1 MSVVKTKEQL
11 REALAAAQR
20 RIDDLEAECA
30 QRRQVEDALRARE
43 DRLSKIMLAVN
54 DGTWDWDLTTDEV
67 FFDAR
72 YYEMAGYAPDAFPHR
87 LQAFQAR
94 VHPDDIDA
102 VMDQAQKHLEG
113 KVDRF
118 RVEFRFK
125 KKTGGW
131 LWILGRGVIVE
142 RDEDGTPLR
151 FVGTHTDITERK
163 RAERKLEESREQYR
177 LLVENQTD
185 LIVKVD
191 TEGRF
196 QFVSPSYCQM
206 FGRTEAELLG
216 QNFMPRVHE
225 EDRARTA
232 KAMEALHSPPYT
244 TYIEQRAMTVS
255 GWRWLGWVDTAVR
268 DEQGNVTAVIGVGRD
283 ITERKAM
290 EEQLRH
296 QERLAAVGHLA
307 SGIAHDFNNLLATIV
322 LYAQLPMKRH
332 PDLPSDV
339 RRALDTILGESRRA
353 ADLIQQILDF
363 TRNAMLETEVLNVAD
378 FTAEV
383 VRLLQRTIPENIHLR
398 LGAMPASCM
407 IEADATRIQQA
418 LTNLVVNARDAMP
431 RGGDLDIS
439 LREIEVRLDE
449 APPVAGMEAGRWAC
463 LSVADTGTG
472 MSPDVQAHLF
482 EPFFTTKEPG
492 KGTGLGLAQV
502 FGIVKQHGGYIDV
515 RSVAGEGTTFLLY
528 LPVVEAAETEE
539 PLEGRGVAPQG
550 RGETILV
557 VEDADM
563 LRQGVKDGLESLG
576 YRVITA
582 ANGRQALAA
591 SSAREIDLVLTDLVM
606 PEMGGKTLLSELH
619 ARSLRPR
626 AIAMTGHFTSM
637 DTSALKD
644 AGFNAV
650 IAKPFS
656 MDDLAVLVHDT
667 VNHPEASA

>member
-11 REALAAAQR
+11 REALAKAQR

-54 DGTWDWDLTTDEV
+54 DGTWDWDLTTDEA

-72 YYEMAGYAPDAFPHR
+72 YYEMAGYAPDAFPHH

-94 VHPDDIDA
+94 VHPDDVDA
-102 VMDQAQKHLEG
+102 VMDQARKHLEG

-191 TEGRF
+191 PEGRF

-206 FGRTEAELLG
+206 FGRAEAELLG
-216 QNFMPRVHE
+216 RNFMPRVHE
-225 EDRARTA
+225 EDRVRTA
-232 KAMEALHSPPYT
+232 KAMETLHSPPYT
-244 TYIEQRAMTVS
+244 AYVEQRAMTVS
-255 GWRWLGWVDTAVR
+255 GWRWLGWLDTAVR
-268 DEQGNVTAVIGVGRD
+268 DEQGNVTAIIGVGRD

-322 LYAQLPMKRH
+322 LYAQLPTKQH

-339 RRALDTILGESRRA
+339 RRAVDTILGESRRA

-398 LGAMPASCM
+398 LRAMPASCM

-431 RGGDLDIS
+431 EGGDLHIS
-439 LREIEVRLDE
+439 IREIEVHADG

-667 VNHPEASA
+667 VNHPEA